1 MGEVMNTLKVMPE
14 NPDVDLEQLKAAIA
28 DLVKEPASLHAIEEE
43 CFWFSSFK
51 HHGHR

>member
-28 DLVKEPASLHAIEEE
+28 DLVKEPASYTL
-43 CFWFSSFK
+43 SK
-51 HHGHR
+51 RNLLLLV